1 MAVISSS
8 SSKTRSDVE
17 PPYSSCPLFYPW
29 DSGFASST
37 SSSFS
42 AASSSF
48 FTHHPVYGHSRSTSL
63 SSVRFAVDRT
73 SSPGRSI
80 SVKKQLADN
89 GNNHE
94 SGAAVA
100 GTKKACLCSP
110 STHPGSFRC
119 AMHKNSPRGGAS
131 QSNSQTSS
139 YHSSMGLNYRR
150 SAMNN
155 SLVRIGGV
163 EGDLVKR
170 ALAALIRPS
179 AHNQRRRADFQP
191 KQSRL
196 SAMSKAA
203 TDPDFFKV

>member
-8 SSKTRSDVE
+8 SSTTRSDLE
-17 PPYSSCPLFYPW
+17 PPYRSCPLFYPW
-29 DSGFASST
+29 DSGFASPT

-42 AASSSF
+42 AASSSL
-48 FTHHPVYGHSRSTSL
+48 FTHHPVYGDSRSTSL
-63 SSVRFAVDRT
+63 SSVRFAVDRS

-80 SVKKQLADN
+80 SVQKHN
-89 GNNHE
+89 
-94 SGAAVA
+94 SGTAVA
-100 GTKKACLCSP
+100 GKKKACLCSP

-119 AMHKNSPRGGAS
+119 ALHKSTPCGGAS

-139 YHSSMGLNYRR
+139 YHSSIRLNYLR

-155 SLVRIGGV
+155 SLVRVGGV
-163 EGDLVKR
+163 EGNLVKR

-179 AHNQRRRADFQP
+179 AHNQRRRVDFQP

-196 SAMSKAA
+196 SVMSKEA
-203 TDPDFFKV
+203 TVPDFFKV

>member
-1 MAVISSS
+1 MTVISSS
-8 SSKTRSDVE
+8 SSKTRSDLE
-17 PPYSSCPLFYPW
+17 PPYRSCPLFYPSA
-29 DSGFASST
+29 SGFASST
-37 SSSFS
+37 SFSFS
-42 AASSSF
+42 AASSSI
-48 FTHHPVYGHSRSTSL
+48 FTHHPLYGHSRSTSL
-63 SSVRFAVDRT
+63 SSVRFAVDRPG
-73 SSPGRSI
+73 SPGRLI

-94 SGAAVA
+94 SGTAVA
-100 GTKKACLCSP
+100 STKKACLCSP

-119 AMHKNSPRGGAS
+119 ALHKNRSRGGAS
-131 QSNSQTSS
+131 QSTG
-139 YHSSMGLNYRR
+139 YHSSMSLNYRR

-196 SAMSKAA
+196 SIMSKAA
-203 TDPDFFKV
+203 TVPDFFNF

>member
-1 MAVISSS
+1 MTVISSS
-8 SSKTRSDVE
+8 SSKTRSDLE
-17 PPYSSCPLFYPW
+17 PPYRSYPLFYPSA
-29 DSGFASST
+29 SGFASST

-63 SSVRFAVDRT
+63 SSVQFAVDRP
-73 SSPGRSI
+73 SSPGRLI

-89 GNNHE
+89 GNKHE
-94 SGAAVA
+94 SGTAVA

-119 AMHKNSPRGGAS
+119 ALHKNTPRGGAA
-131 QSNSQTSS
+131 SQTSG
-139 YHSSMGLNYRR
+139 YHSSMSLNYRR

-170 ALAALIRPS
+170 ALASLIRPS

-196 SAMSKAA
+196 STMSKAA
-203 TDPDFFKV
+203 TVPDFFNF